1 MSFVRS
7 PILTEDLKEK
17 LEIKLTPLWKANMS
31 ASRIAEE
38 LQFGVPGTDFQKL
51 KPYHA
56 YFYRSKFG
64 LHPRRKRE
72 SGVPRYNNEQT
83 DLMSSETFFQ
93 ILDKKLDKK
102 TFHNRRQRSYLI
114 LHYWT
119 PLRKSE
125 IYERV
130 ISDFEIK
137 ADTLVVHLLRKK
149 KKYKPSVTDEP
160 INVPLAFPKMEEVVE
175 WLRKEEWKREN
186 NPLNRPWNISHQTA
200 WLYVNQIFPGYY
212 PHFFRFNYITEEAN
226 DPETSLAELKAKT
239 GLHLVTLNSYLMT
252 SERLQEAIDKRRLER
267 IKKENTGSV
276 HSP

>member
-1 MSFVRS
+1 MPDIQFDYSFRVFMER
-7 PILTEDLKEK
+7 
-17 LEIKLTPLWKANMS
+17 
-31 ASRIAEE
+31 
-38 LQFGVPGTDFQKL
+38 
-51 KPYHA
+51 
-56 YFYRSKFG
+56 
-64 LHPRRKRE
+64 
-72 SGVPRYNNEQT
+72 
-83 DLMSSETFFQ
+83 ETFFQ
-93 ILDKKLDKK
+93 ILDEKLNKK
-102 TFHNRRQRSYLI
+102 TFHHRRQRSYLI

-137 ADTLVVHLLRKK
+137 SDTLIVHLLRKK

-175 WLRKEEWKREN
+175 WLRKEEWKRDN

-200 WLYVNQIFPGYY
+200 WRYVNQIFPGYY

-252 SERLQEAIDKRRLER
+252 SERLQEAIDRRRLER
-267 IKKENTGSV
+267 IKKENTGSG
-276 HSP
+276 HSH

>member
-7 PILTEDLKEK
+7 PILTDDLKEK

-51 KPYHA
+51 KPYHV
-56 YFYRSKFG
+56 YFYRSRFG
-64 LHPRRKRE
+64 LAPRRKRE

-93 ILDKKLDKK
+93 ILDEKLDKK

-137 ADTLVVHLLRKK
+137 SDTLVVHLLRKK

-160 INVPLAFPKMEEVVE
+160 INVPLAFPKMDEVAE
-175 WLRKEEWKREN
+175 WLQKKEWKREN
-186 NPLNRPWNISHQTA
+186 NPLNQPWNISHQTA
-200 WLYVNQIFPGYY
+200 WRYVNQIFPGYY

-276 HSP
+276 RNH